1 MSSASWQWLHHE
13 DVIITKE
20 SVSGQ
25 SDGRK
30 MKGPGDGL
38 AGELIAVGRK
48 NKMLAEPDAGTRQD
62 LSLEKIPED
71 GRDVRWL
78 AVLVHCADFAS
89 EQKLEARRERVD
101 VWCGNHGHAAWCEE
115 APDIAQETDG
125 AFDMLDDFDGGDKI
139 ERIMAELRGKLGV
152 IEIETH
158 VRHRGG
164 ETIGVAVYR
173 EHIAAERLETR
184 GHGSGSG
191 AKIGSAHAG
200 ARVTPEDTLANKI
213 VEAAVRRG
221 VDHQAF
227 A

>member
-1 MSSASWQWLHHE
+1 
-13 DVIITKE
+13 
-20 SVSGQ
+20 
-25 SDGRK
+25 
-30 MKGPGDGL
+30 
-38 AGELIAVGRK
+38 
-48 NKMLAEPDAGTRQD
+48 

-101 VWCGNHGHAAWCEE
+101 VWCGNHGDAAWCEE
-115 APDIAQETDG
+115 APNIAQETDR

-152 IEIETH
+152 IEIETL
-158 VRHRGG
+158 VRQRGG
-164 ETIGVAVYR
+164 ETIGVAGDP
-173 EHIAAERLETR
+173 EDNSAERLETR
-184 GHGSGSG
+184 GHGTGPG

-200 ARVTPEDTLANKI
+200 ARVTREDTLANKI

-221 VDHQAF
+221 MDHQAF
-227 A
+227 ASA